1 MHCERFDDVVANARA
16 ERSSIL
22 KQLEYFGDK
31 CELQAN
37 NAFLLFFKIN
47 YILSYFFFSL
57 FFPFPFLIPLGETLS
72 DAAAWTTKQFNAEAE
87 ALKAVIQGQF
97 LIFFL
102 KKNSGFHNYVLLARP
117 YYMQMHDHK
126 YA

>member
-1 MHCERFDDVVANARA
+1 MRVASKQCFFAFFLNKLYIV
-16 ERSSIL
+16 SI
-22 KQLEYFGDK
+22 
-31 CELQAN
+31 
-37 NAFLLFFKIN
+37 FLLTL
-47 YILSYFFFSL
+47 LSFSSL
-57 FFPFPFLIPLGETLS
+57 FFLFLFPLGETLS

-102 KKNSGFHNYVLLARP
+102 KKTQAFIIMY
-117 YYMQMHDHK
+117 DHK